1 MSMNVKLTMVVV
13 VRFAQ
18 TLKEA
23 LNVLVE
29 RAIYYMMMEDNVQVP
44 KQYTLRLYC
53 SQYGTTHELIHTCVN
68 ALMHEQILFLH

>member
-13 VRFAQ
+13 VIIAT

-44 KQYTLRLYC
+44 K
-53 SQYGTTHELIHTCVN
+53 
-68 ALMHEQILFLH
+68 